1 MRRGQPQLKT
11 ARFWRSPR
19 VGSEGGRA
27 KPPGPASLQ
36 REDVIRARNAWV
48 RVILLAALVLLASY
62 TVFAS
67 FKFLPKA
74 GEAMSDAH
82 IETASA
88 IISARTEQRTET
100 LRTALHTGAILARQ
114 LPNSPMDAAE
124 GAVAASNGL
133 FKSAAVIGSSGI
145 LAVAGSKDPV
155 DWQSVVQA
163 AAPLVAKAKGGFWIG
178 PTQPIEGA
186 PVFAALRVPDGTPG
200 LTLIGQIDPDA
211 FAPWNSEG
219 ATGVIAA
226 ADGRI
231 ISAHG
236 DRAVMAMS
244 RVNEAFSVSAAD
256 LNRRDPIGRLPD
268 GTPVQL
274 SVRPIAGSTLMS
286 VMAAPILNE
295 KTLSK
300 ALFGNM
306 FGLLAPLVSGIL
318 LTLLLMR
325 QLQTSEEVEDAFASS
340 EQKFRMAVEAARCGI
355 WEWDLDRD
363 QVFMSEVTGTIFGWG
378 GGGLVDGEEVIARIA
393 PEHRVQIRQAL
404 EAARTVGAFDVSFR
418 VPTTDGRSTWID
430 ARGQAFGRTDQNGFN
445 RLIGVALDVTQER
458 SAQARAQAA
467 ETRLRDAIDS
477 VSEAFALWD
486 RTGKLLM
493 CNGNYRAFFSLEAKL
508 LKPGT
513 GRELINRFVQLA
525 ILREQPSPNGR
536 KGEREAEL
544 HDGRWMRISER
555 RTAEGG
561 LVLTASDITAVKVQ
575 EKERAQ
581 SEAALRRAVEGL
593 ETSQAELAELAHKY
607 AMEKVR
613 AEGANKS
620 KSEFLANMSH
630 ELRTPLNAI
639 NGFSEIMSGE
649 MFGPLGDRRYK
660 EYSQDILNSGQH
672 LLALINDILDMSKI
686 EAGKMNL
693 KFEPIHIE
701 DVVEDAVRL
710 MRNRAEAAGLDL
722 SFNLPDLPETDAD
735 YRAIKQVLLN
745 LLSNAIKFT
754 PRGGRVTVSARVET
768 SHTGNMASDRRVRI
782 SVRDT
787 GIGIAKDDLS
797 RLAQP
802 FEQIE
807 SQHSKTQQGT
817 GLGLALT
824 KSLVE
829 LHDGVLLMDSQP
841 GQGTVVSFTLPVSAS
856 QATRLGNF
864 AA

>member
-1 MRRGQPQLKT
+1 MT
-11 ARFWRSPR
+11 RS
-19 VGSEGGRA
+19 
-27 KPPGPASLQ
+27 
-36 REDVIRARNAWV
+36 RNASV
-48 RVILLAALVLLASY
+48 RVIVLAALLLLASY

-67 FKFLPKA
+67 FKMLPKA
-74 GEAMSDAH
+74 GVAMSGSPV
-82 IETASA
+82 ETTAA
-88 IISARTEQRTET
+88 IVSARGDQRTET
-100 LRTALHTGAILARQ
+100 VRTALKTGAILARQ
-114 LPNSPMDAAE
+114 LPNSPIDAAE
-124 GAVAASNGL
+124 AAVAASNGL
-133 FKSAAVIGSSGI
+133 FKSAAVMGGSGI
-145 LAVAGSKDPV
+145 LAVTGSKEPV
-155 DWQSVVQA
+155 DWQGAARA
-163 AAPLVAKAKGGFWIG
+163 AAPSVTKSQSGFWIG
-178 PTQPIEGA
+178 PVGRDAGA
-186 PVFAALRVPDGTPG
+186 PVFAAFSAQDGPVG
-200 LTLIGQIDPDA
+200 LTIIGQLNPDT
-211 FAPWNSEG
+211 FAPWDSED
-219 ATGVIAA
+219 TIGVIAA

-231 ISAHG
+231 VSAHG

-244 RVNEAFSVSAAD
+244 TVSEAFSVSPKD
-256 LNRRDPIGRLPD
+256 LNRRDPVGRLPD
-268 GTPVQL
+268 GTAVQL
-274 SVRPIAGSTLMS
+274 SVRPLGGGTMIA
-286 VMAAPILNE
+286 VIAAPVMTE
-295 KTLSK
+295 EALSK
-300 ALFGNM
+300 TLFGNM
-306 FGLLAPLVSGIL
+306 FSLLAPLVSGIL

-325 QLQTSEEVEDAFASS
+325 QLRTSEDVEEAFATS
-340 EQKFRMAVEAARCGI
+340 EQRFRMAVEGARCGI

-363 QVFMSEVTGTIFGWG
+363 QVFMSDVTGTIFGWG
-378 GGGLVDGEEVIARIA
+378 GGGLVAGEEIIARIA

-404 EAARTVGAFDVSFR
+404 DSARTVGAFDVSFR
-418 VPTTDGRSTWID
+418 VPRADGRSTWID
-430 ARGQAFGRTDQNGFN
+430 ARGQAFGKTDQYGFN

-458 SAQARAQAA
+458 FAQSRAQAA

-486 RTGKLLM
+486 RGGRLLM
-493 CNGNYRAFFSLEAKL
+493 CNNNYRAFFNLEAKL
-508 LKPGT
+508 LKPGA
-513 GRELINRFVQLA
+513 GREQINRFVQLA
-525 ILREQPSPNGR
+525 ILREYPAPNGR

-561 LVLTASDITAVKVQ
+561 LVLTASDITAVKAQ
-575 EKERAQ
+575 EEERART
-581 SEAALRRAVEGL
+581 EAALRHAVEGL

-639 NGFSEIMSGE
+639 NGFSEIMAGE

-722 SFNLPDLPETDAD
+722 SLNLPELPETDAD

-754 PRGGRVTVSARVET
+754 PRGGRVTVSAKVET
-768 SHTGNMASDRRVRI
+768 AHAGNMTSDRRVRI

-841 GQGTVVSFTLPVSAS
+841 GQGTTVSFTLPVSAS
-856 QATRLGNF
+856 QATRMGNF